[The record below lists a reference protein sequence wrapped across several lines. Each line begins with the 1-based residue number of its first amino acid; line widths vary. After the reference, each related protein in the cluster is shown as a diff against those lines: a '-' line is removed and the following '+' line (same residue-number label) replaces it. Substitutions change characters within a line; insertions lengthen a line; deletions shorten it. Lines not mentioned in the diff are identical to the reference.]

1 MSEDNINISR
11 TEPPEERLIGSKLSA
26 QHVLE
31 RGEEIEP
38 GVYRIEY
45 EDDATVIAEFAY
57 ATITEIEDKEKGTD
71 GGRPEPEKSEP
82 ADFGYGESTGVQ
94 DL

>member
-1 MSEDNINISR
+1 MSGTDR
-11 TEPPEERLIGSKLSA
+11 PERRLIGSKLST
-26 QHVLE
+26 QHVLR

-45 EDDATVIAEFAY
+45 EDDATVICEFPY
-57 ATITEIEDKEKGTD
+57 ATITEVDADTD
-71 GGRPEPEKSEP
+71 DGREEPTRSEP
-82 ADFGYGESTGVQ
+82 ADFGHGESTGVQ